1 MTASGDDPDLSG
13 PRWSRTARALVAA
26 AVLVVVLGVAAIAV
40 TLANPARL
48 GTVFSG
54 GPTSPV
60 TDAGGSGGV
69 GGAEVAAA
77 ETLTAPR
84 GDRRQA
90 NFELVDGLT
99 SFTLRAADLGDD
111 LYRIGA
117 PDDAGVTPRPQL
129 TGDRVRLRIEENG
142 RSGPSAVEVVLNS
155 RVTWRLRLVGGVSE
169 QRLDLGAARLAG
181 IELVGGA
188 ARTRLSLPPLD
199 GALTVRMTGGVSELT
214 VAVPGGPPA
223 RVRVAAGAGSL
234 ALYDERRAGIAAGEL
249 ISSPGWDRAVDR
261 LYLDLVAGA
270 NAVSV
275 TADRA

>member
-1 MTASGDDPDLSG
+1 MTASGDDADLPDT
-13 PRWSRTARALVAA
+13 RWSGAARWLSAA
-26 AVLVVVLGVAAIAV
+26 AVLVVVLGAVAVAV
-40 TLANPARL
+40 TLSNPARL
-48 GTVFSG
+48 GVVFSG
-54 GPTSPV
+54 GPPPSPA
-60 TDAGGSGGV
+60 TDVGSGGV

-90 NFELVDGLT
+90 EFELVDGLT

-117 PDDAGVTPRPQL
+117 PDDAGVTPRPQVA
-129 TGDRVRLRIEENG
+129 GDRVRLRIAENG
-142 RSGPSAVEVVLNS
+142 RSGPAAVEVVLNA
-155 RVTWRLRLVGGVSE
+155 RLTWRVRLVGGVRE

-188 ARTRLSLPPLD
+188 SRTRLRLPPLD
-199 GALTVRMTGGVSELT
+199 GTLTVRMTGGVSDLS
-214 VAVPGGPPA
+214 VAVPGRPPV
-223 RVRVAAGAGSL
+223 RVRVASGAGSL
-234 ALYDERRAGIAAGEL
+234 AVYDERRAGIAAGDL
-249 ISSPGWDRAVDR
+249 VSSPGWDRAADR

-275 TADRA
+275 TAD

>member
-1 MTASGDDPDLSG
+1 MTASGDDSDLTDT
-13 PRWSRTARALVAA
+13 RWSGAARWLSAA
-26 AVLVVVLGVAAIAV
+26 AVLVVVLGAVAVAV
-40 TLANPARL
+40 TLSNPARL
-48 GTVFSG
+48 GVVFSG
-54 GPTSPV
+54 GPPPSPA
-60 TDAGGSGGV
+60 TDAAGSGGV

-90 NFELVDGLT
+90 DFELVDGLT

-117 PDDAGVTPRPQL
+117 PDDAGVTPRPQV
-129 TGDRVRLRIEENG
+129 TGDRVRLRITENG
-142 RSGPSAVEVVLNS
+142 RSGPSAVEVVLNA
-155 RVTWRLRLVGGVSE
+155 RLTWRVRLVGGVRE

-181 IELVGGA
+181 VELIGGA
-188 ARTRLSLPPLD
+188 SRTRLRLPPLD
-199 GALTVRMTGGVSELT
+199 GTLTVRMAGGVGDLT

-223 RVRVAAGAGSL
+223 RVRVASGAGSL
-234 ALYDERRAGIAAGEL
+234 AVYDERRAGIAAGEVV
-249 ISSPGWDRAVDR
+249 SSPGWDRAADR

-275 TADRA
+275 TAD